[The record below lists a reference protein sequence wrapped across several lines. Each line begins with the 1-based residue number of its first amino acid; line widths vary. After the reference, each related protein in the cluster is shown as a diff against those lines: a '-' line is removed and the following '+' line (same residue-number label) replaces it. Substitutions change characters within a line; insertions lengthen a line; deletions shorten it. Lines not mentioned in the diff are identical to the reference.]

1 MPEQFQHRASAV
13 PVLSAVV
20 CAVVL
25 ASTAHLAQA
34 ADPLVIRNYNQ
45 TAAAG
50 DYWTPARM
58 TSAQPMD
65 LPRASGQGRAIGA
78 SDGPERRAT
87 SSDAHAPLGEGEG
100 TVTLHDPVSEE
111 SLTGEDVDPS
121 AVNPSGQRF
130 TNARVVP
137 MDVLRGQYPWQT
149 VGKLFFVGADGRNFV
164 CSGAIVQ
171 RRVIATAGH
180 CVYDAELRRFNSN
193 FFFVP
198 GFDNGA
204 SPCGGY
210 GWTLATVTPS
220 WAGGGGGVPNA
231 ADFGILVA
239 ANKSCRGQD
248 RLGASLGWL
257 GWRTNSLLSNHVTIL
272 GYPCNLDSCQILQR
286 TDAQVT
292 RAQSPN
298 SGEAGSFHEGGASG
312 GPWPQDWG
320 NNAAGQPANTLQ
332 IVGITSY
339 QPRDTTLDYVGSSI
353 LNAEWVQ
360 IWNIACGQAGACS

>member
-1 MPEQFQHRASAV
+1 VNCFTGASFPSRYVYCVVGNALRLDFNRTAHLEDLFMPEQFQHRASAV

-78 SDGPERRAT
+78 SDVPERRAT

-100 TVTLHDPVSEE
+100 TVTLHDPVSGE

-149 VGKLFFVGADGRNFV
+149 VEAV
-164 CSGAIVQ
+164 
-171 RRVIATAGH
+171 
-180 CVYDAELRRFNSN
+180 LRR
-193 FFFVP
+193 
-198 GFDNGA
+198 
-204 SPCGGY
+204 
-210 GWTLATVTPS
+210 
-220 WAGGGGGVPNA
+220 
-231 ADFGILVA
+231 
-239 ANKSCRGQD
+239 R
-248 RLGASLGWL
+248 
-257 GWRTNSLLSNHVTIL
+257 
-272 GYPCNLDSCQILQR
+272 
-286 TDAQVT
+286 
-292 RAQSPN
+292 
-298 SGEAGSFHEGGASG
+298 
-312 GPWPQDWG
+312 
-320 NNAAGQPANTLQ
+320 
-332 IVGITSY
+332 
-339 QPRDTTLDYVGSSI
+339 
-353 LNAEWVQ
+353 
-360 IWNIACGQAGACS
+360 